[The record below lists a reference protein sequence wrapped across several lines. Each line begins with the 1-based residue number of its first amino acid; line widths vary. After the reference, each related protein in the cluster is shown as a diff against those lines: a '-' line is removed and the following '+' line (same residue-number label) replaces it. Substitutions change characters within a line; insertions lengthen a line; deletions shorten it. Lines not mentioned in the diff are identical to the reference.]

1 MEMAQRSMV
10 EDKREQPAAAGEG
23 DYLMAQKTNNVVLKM
38 WLKTNLKATPNRGT
52 HKEVHIRMV
61 VWA

>member
-1 MEMAQRSMV
+1 M

-38 WLKTNLKATPNRGT
+38 
-52 HKEVHIRMV
+52 
-61 VWA
+61 